1 MRNTLMTKKQE
12 LEIIKEMRKEIE
24 VENINGRTVIVY
36 NKTKLKGKATPT
48 DVLNVALVAAKMQI
62 EKYIEKLSRG
72 APLDP
77 SEVKALTE
85 LANIAK
91 IPLPEVETL
100 TVAPEEST
108 ATVELK
114 DTLYKAL
121 TDKLKEKQS

>member
-1 MRNTLMTKKQE
+1 MRNILMTKKQE

-72 APLDP
+72 APLEP

-121 TDKLKEKQS
+121 TDKLKENKR

>member
-1 MRNTLMTKKQE
+1 MRNILMTKKQE

-72 APLDP
+72 APLEP

-100 TVAPEEST
+100 TIAPEEST

>member
-1 MRNTLMTKKQE
+1 MTKKEE

-72 APLDP
+72 APLEP
-77 SEVKALTE
+77 NEVKALTE

-121 TDKLKEKQS
+121 TDKLKENKR

>member
-1 MRNTLMTKKQE
+1 MTKKQE

-72 APLDP
+72 APLEP

-100 TVAPEEST
+100 TIAPEEST